1 MDDGLKQRLVG
12 AVVLSAVAVLFVPVL
27 FDQHDKHKVDTVSQ
41 IPSMPNIDPVDYQS
55 PSRPDGIDPA
65 SEPDQMFI
73 PEGGNEQALD
83 GQKVQQADTPAVK
96 TVANSQAE
104 PFIATPQPGQTHS
117 QSTPTA
123 SGGSAKPSAK
133 VNRPAEKPKPKPTAK
148 PAPEK
153 RVEPSSN
160 DILKADGTP
169 NAWVLQVISSS
180 SEEKAKNLVKQL
192 QDKNYAA
199 YYRSAKTPK
208 GLIYRVYVGPKINR
222 SKAERLKREL
232 DKLLNVDALILR
244 FQP

>member
-41 IPSMPNIDPVDYQS
+41 IPSMPNVDPVDYQS
-55 PSRPDGIDPA
+55 PNRPDGIDSAPQ
-65 SEPDQMFI
+65 PDQMFV
-73 PEGGNEQALD
+73 PEGGEGQVVD
-83 GQKVQQADTPAVK
+83 GGNTSQNDATAAK

-104 PFIATPQPGQTHS
+104 PFIAKPKISQTNS
-117 QSTPTA
+117 RQGSPVAQSTSKPA
-123 SGGSAKPSAK
+123 SKSAKPVVK
-133 VNRPAEKPKPKPTAK
+133 TPKPSAK

-153 RVEPSSN
+153 SSEPSASE
-160 DILKADGTP
+160 ILNADGTP

-180 SEEKAKNLVKQL
+180 SETKAKNIVKQL
-192 QDKNYAA
+192 QGKDYRA

-222 SKAERLKREL
+222 RTAERLKREL
-232 DKLLNVDALILR
+232 DKLLKVDALILR